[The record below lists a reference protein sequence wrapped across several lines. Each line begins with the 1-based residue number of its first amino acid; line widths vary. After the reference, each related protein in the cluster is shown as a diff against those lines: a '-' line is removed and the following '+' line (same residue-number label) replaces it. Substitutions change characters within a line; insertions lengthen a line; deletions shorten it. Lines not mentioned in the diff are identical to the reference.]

1 MSRTG
6 INTERRHII
15 RTHHTHAKRGGILPS
30 KTAPFEIFDSE
41 LYLQNLN
48 RYCEHNCSAQTWL
61 QTRVEVWSVIP
72 GEEGEALLRDWSAR
86 ATDQSQ
92 SSFAPPI
99 PASAENY
106 HFQRYPAE
114 RNWGPMASAS
124 ELECNHNDLPSLEAN
139 DSMSEMSHSNS
150 SETSDKTPKSR
161 KKEKRD
167 QPLYVPPNRRKSEDS
182 LGKDGSHPATSP
194 KSVSAE
200 VVPTRKHQQPS
211 LLKNHENL
219 NCCSSEL
226 LARLSTDSH
235 DDESPTSRNKAV
247 SKIKKKHNDDDLLPR
262 PLAMKKKDGLKNFL
276 GSPAGSSEIECQDTA
291 ISPATSSP
299 MKNDRVAGRLNGRI
313 SYAERKEHTY
323 DDIQNEVDEYY
334 IDSHCHLDFI
344 YKKYSYG
351 GLDCWLES
359 EPGISHRKFLGCIP
373 NFIEPSLFVKNGEKS
388 PQYDFDWILE
398 QLKSNYV
405 LGATYGCHPHFA
417 DTFKDSIHETLV
429 DLLQDRHKSKLL
441 AIGECG
447 LDYMK
452 SDADSD
458 VQVEVFR
465 AQLALAKEYQ
475 VPLVIHC
482 RSGPRGPGDAEKVC
496 LSALNDVGL
505 SRFHNIHRH
514 CFTENWDIAQKWMDA
529 FDNIYFGFT
538 SAVANWEQSAPD
550 KYEVLKRLPLRR
562 MLLETDAPYFR
573 PRQYDSA
580 KTNNCDR
587 FALPPMAV
595 NVAFVIAKA
604 KNMDVNQVIRETTQN
619 ALQMYCIRNDRHP
632 S

>member
-1 MSRTG
+1 MRSILEELLCQKVT
-6 INTERRHII
+6 NSTE
-15 RTHHTHAKRGGILPS
+15 
-30 KTAPFEIFDSE
+30 
-41 LYLQNLN
+41 
-48 RYCEHNCSAQTWL
+48 
-61 QTRVEVWSVIP
+61 
-72 GEEGEALLRDWSAR
+72 LLRRSYQKFGTSPAAR
-86 ATDQSQ
+86 EAG
-92 SSFAPPI
+92 
-99 PASAENY
+99 ASAENY

-182 LGKDGSHPATSP
+182 LGKDGSHPA
-194 KSVSAE
+194 
-200 VVPTRKHQQPS
+200 
-211 LLKNHENL
+211 
-219 NCCSSEL
+219 

-323 DDIQNEVDEYY
+323 DDVGIKFNFGVIQNEVDEYY

-496 LSALNDVGL
+496 LSALNDVM
-505 SRFHNIHRH
+505 SR
-514 CFTENWDIAQKWMDA
+514 QKTGRGDVGY
-529 FDNIYFGFT
+529 ISYFEGFT

-573 PRQYDSA
+573 PRQTWVLDRRTSVPMSDALGKDRPSLGLSRFHNIHRHCFTENWDIAQKWMDAFDNIYFGLFPVMGFIRNYDSA